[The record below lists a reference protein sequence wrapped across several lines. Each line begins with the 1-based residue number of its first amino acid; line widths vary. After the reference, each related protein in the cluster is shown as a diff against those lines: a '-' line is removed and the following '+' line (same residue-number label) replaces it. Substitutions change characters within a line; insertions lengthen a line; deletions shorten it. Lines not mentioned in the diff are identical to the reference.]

1 MNAIDFE
8 ERNVE
13 IAKEQEEYAT
23 LPAYA
28 QHEGIVTYCM
38 QLDEEEVKK
47 VTSKKTAYVR
57 FLNFGTPVQP
67 VAFSIFKPKLPIDYR
82 SKTESTPFGWQPVEE
97 GASSPLKELAA
108 CDFMELKDLL
118 KREVAE
124 KHLYS
129 DLIDS
134 CCTLG
139 IPFDIQTDHYRL
151 PWQ

>member
-38 QLDEEEVKK
+38 QLNEEEVKK
-47 VTSKKTAYVR
+47 VTSKKTAYIR

-67 VAFSIFKPKLPIDYR
+67 VAFSIRKPKLPIDYR
-82 SKTESTPFGWQPVEE
+82 SKTESTLFGWQPVEE
-97 GASSPLKELAA
+97 GASSPQYAVFKFNLKADEVAL
-108 CDFMELKDLL
+108 LKDSKCIWVTVVTFNKPLQPIST
-118 KREVAE
+118 E
-124 KHLYS
+124 
-129 DLIDS
+129 
-134 CCTLG
+134 LG
-139 IPFDIQTDHYRL
+139 
-151 PWQ
+151 